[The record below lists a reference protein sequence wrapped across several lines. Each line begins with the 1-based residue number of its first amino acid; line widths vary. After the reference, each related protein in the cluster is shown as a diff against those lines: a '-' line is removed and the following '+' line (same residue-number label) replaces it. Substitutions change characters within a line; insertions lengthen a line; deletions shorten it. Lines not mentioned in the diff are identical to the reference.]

1 VSKASVQAATTWSK
15 TSFCFRS
22 EMGLLHKGQGTGRV
36 VVRLHGV
43 LEQIHLLMQVRP
55 KAWPQSR
62 AQAQAQ
68 ESSRQMA
75 QSMAGRLGS
84 GLEDD
89 WKQFIGTGVNSRQEL
104 PRAAKSCQLL
114 RLKLHQKLKTD
125 EKKKLIGAY
134 LVTDL
139 VSAAAWFATP

>member
-1 VSKASVQAATTWSK
+1 MSKASVKAATTWSK
-15 TSFCFRS
+15 SCVETSLCFRS
-22 EMGLLHKGQGTGRV
+22 EMGLRHKGHGTGRV
-36 VVRLHGV
+36 VVLLLGV

-84 GLEDD
+84 GLEGD
-89 WKQFIGTGVNSRQEL
+89 WKHI
-104 PRAAKSCQLL
+104 
-114 RLKLHQKLKTD
+114 
-125 EKKKLIGAY
+125 
-134 LVTDL
+134 
-139 VSAAAWFATP
+139 